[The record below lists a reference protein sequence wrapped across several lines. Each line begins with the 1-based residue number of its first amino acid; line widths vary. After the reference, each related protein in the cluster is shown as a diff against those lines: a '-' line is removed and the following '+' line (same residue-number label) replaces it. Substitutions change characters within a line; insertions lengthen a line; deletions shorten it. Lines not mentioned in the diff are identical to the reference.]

1 MKTKG
6 FIIAVL
12 IVGLGLA
19 PSLNASEKGLSGKMP
34 NTLGG
39 IWQEIGEKQKE
50 LGDLIKDKKLDKV
63 HEVAF
68 VIRDLA
74 KLLPDKS
81 PDLSADNQKKLKSWV
96 DGIADSA
103 ERLGVV
109 EVAACGVKRRVDE
122 NGPKTPAEFR
132 ARTRHHSRCA
142 GRPPIEACDTL
153 TVGFA
158 VKGEAMVEELSTWT
172 S

>member
-12 IVGLGLA
+12 IMGLGLA

-34 NTLGG
+34 NTFGG
-39 IWQEIGEKQKE
+39 IWQKIGEKQKE

-63 HEVAF
+63 HEAAF
-68 VIRDLA
+68 VIRDMA

-96 DGIADSA
+96 DSIADSA
-103 ERLGVV
+103 GRLDKFGDGGDQANT
-109 EVAACGVKRRVDE
+109 EKEARRL
-122 NGPKTPAEFR
+122 
-132 ARTRHHSRCA
+132 
-142 GRPPIEACDTL
+142 DTL
-153 TVGFA
+153 LKSIRKLYPSDA
-158 VKGEAMVEELSTWT
+158 LKYK
-172 S
+172 

>member
-1 MKTKG
+1 MKTKW
-6 FIIAVL
+6 FIIPVL
-12 IVGLGLA
+12 IVSLGIA
-19 PSLNASEKGLSGKMP
+19 PSVGSSEKGLSGKMP

-81 PDLSADNQKKLKSWV
+81 KDLSADNQKKLKSWV
-96 DGIADSA
+96 AGIADSA
-103 ERLGVV
+103 ERLDKFGDGGDQANT
-109 EVAACGVKRRVDE
+109 EKEAKRL
-122 NGPKTPAEFR
+122 
-132 ARTRHHSRCA
+132 
-142 GRPPIEACDTL
+142 DTL
-153 TVGFA
+153 L
-158 VKGEAMVEELSTWT
+158 KSIRKLYP
-172 S
+172 

>member
-1 MKTKG
+1 MKTKW

-12 IVGLGLA
+12 IVSLGIA
-19 PSLNASEKGLSGKMP
+19 PSLGASEKSHQDKMP

-39 IWQEIGEKQKE
+39 IWQEIGEKQEE
-50 LGDLIKDKKLDKV
+50 LGNLIRNKKLDKV

-81 PDLSADNQKKLKSWV
+81 KDLSADNQKKLKSWV

-103 ERLGVV
+103 GRLDKFGDGGDPAST
-109 EVAACGVKRRVDE
+109 EKEAKRL
-122 NGPKTPAEFR
+122 
-132 ARTRHHSRCA
+132 
-142 GRPPIEACDTL
+142 DTL
-153 TVGFA
+153 L
-158 VKGEAMVEELSTWT
+158 KSIRKL
-172 S
+172 